1 MNKLI
6 TGSRSILTHWVH
18 SPSLSRTLY
27 VSSPL
32 KEFMEDPKDRSRV
45 IPWETSS
52 NYLVSPSYNDTY
64 GELRFWELYRRNVP
78 GPKAETDTRLTCV
91 KEGKLITNNPCPICR
106 DIYLVIDYRNVRL
119 LEQFI
124 KDYNGEILTSKET
137 GVCRRKHFDILVA
150 IEKAKLYGLIDSIDP
165 HFVEYD
171 YNYYKPS
178 RRSY

>member
-1 MNKLI
+1 
-6 TGSRSILTHWVH
+6 
-18 SPSLSRTLY
+18 
-27 VSSPL
+27 
-32 KEFMEDPKDRSRV
+32 MEDPKDRSRV

-64 GELRFWELYRRNVP
+64 GESRFWELYRRNVP